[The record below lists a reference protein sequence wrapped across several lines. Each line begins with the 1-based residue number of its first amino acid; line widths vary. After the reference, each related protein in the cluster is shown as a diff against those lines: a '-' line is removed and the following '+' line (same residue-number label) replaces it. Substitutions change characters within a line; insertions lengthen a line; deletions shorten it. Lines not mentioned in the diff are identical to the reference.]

1 MAGLTSRL
9 RRITASHID
18 AYLATVEDPRTLLPQ
33 LVREMKSRAAE
44 ALEAERKAAAAVR
57 AEQRRLDESAGRSAR
72 LARGAELALRRGDEA
87 LAREALAE
95 QVRTDRLA
103 EDQRRALEGGLAALA
118 EIRRARSDLQARL
131 EDLRRRADSLAAR
144 DRSNRGAAGARRSAE
159 KIREA
164 GSKILEEASRL
175 GRIEDAREA
184 AAPPAGPP
192 PAAGPL
198 PAAGLPLE
206 DRLRSLELETEI
218 DRRLDRI
225 RERKQT

>member
-33 LVREMKSRAAE
+33 LVREMKNRAAE

-118 EIRRARSDLQARL
+118 EIRRARSGLQARL

-184 AAPPAGPP
+184 AAPATGPP
-192 PAAGPL
+192 